1 MRSLP
6 ARKFSLAAAAGQAW
20 ETIMLFSTWARSPAA
35 TYVTVLGALV
45 IAAISSIAAAPATTT
60 APACHPSVVHFISEP
75 KPLSA
80 KANLQPDWPILE
92 RLAAPYVA
100 GDEAAPSRPAQAQQA
115 MNSEPVADAE
125 PEAPRKRERRHHRRW
140 R

>member
-1 MRSLP
+1 
-6 ARKFSLAAAAGQAW
+6 
-20 ETIMLFSTWARSPAA
+20 MLFSSWARSPTA

-45 IAAISSIAAAPATTT
+45 IAAISSIAAAPATTQ

-80 KANLQPDWPILE
+80 KPNLSPDWPILE
-92 RLAAPYVA
+92 RLAAPYAAVEERA
-100 GDEAAPSRPAQAQQA
+100 AAPRPAAVQEA
-115 MNSEPVADAE
+115 MNAE
-125 PEAPRKRERRHHRRW
+125 PAPAVEEEAPRKRERRRHHRW